1 MGQQTIGIGTTPNDA
16 TGDSLRD
23 GGDKINDNFTE
34 LYGRT
39 GFFDY
44 NDLATATTPISITGG
59 GGFINLTNDELGPF
73 TNKTYAPTDITDVWD
88 ATGGAFDWSELELGD
103 TIDIRIDLEIV
114 TTTNNT
120 QVDVNLFLGTGG
132 GAYQI
137 PFVIEQN
144 FKTTGT
150 FKVNRFNGIYM
161 GDTNTLDN
169 GGVFKMSSDNTCT
182 VKVNGWYCR
191 IIRRHF

>member
-1 MGQQTIGIGTTPNDA
+1 MAQQNLDLGVVDND
-16 TGDSLRD
+16 GLGEGLRD
-23 GGDKINDNFTE
+23 GMVKVEANFTE

-39 GFFDY
+39 GLFDY
-44 NDLATATTPISITGG
+44 NDLATATTPITITGG
-59 GGFINLTNDELGPF
+59 AGFISLTNDELGPF
-73 TNKTYAPTDITDVWD
+73 TNKTYAPLNVTDVWD
-88 ATGGAFDWSELELGD
+88 ASGGVFDWDELSLGD
-103 TIDIRIDLEIV
+103 TVDIRLDLEIV

-120 QVDVNLFLGTGG
+120 QVDVDLFLGTGG

-144 FKTTGT
+144 FKNTGT

-169 GGVFKMSSDNTCT
+169 GGVFKMSADSTCT